1 MSWFKLTSRGNRK
14 EVYPPP
20 EAPEATRDKGNR
32 MKISATGALINCQK
46 YVWAGIFIAIFLTA
60 CGYHFA
66 GSGTLPGGIQ
76 TIAVEILKNRT
87 PETGLEN
94 IVTNDLIYEFIRRG
108 KTVQKDIKKA
118 GAVLSGVI
126 ESSRITTI
134 SRQQQQSPIERQIQ
148 ITLNLTLTRSDG
160 KVIWSASKIS
170 DYEAYN
176 VASDKQ
182 ATDTNK
188 RRALETLSKRLA
200 EKVNNRLTENF

>member
-1 MSWFKLTSRGNRK
+1 
-14 EVYPPP
+14 
-20 EAPEATRDKGNR
+20 
-32 MKISATGALINCQK
+32 MKTTIFYYKKHFLPVFFAVFFLSACA
-46 YVWAGIFIAIFLTA
+46 
-60 CGYHFA
+60 YHFA
-66 GSGTLPGGIQ
+66 GSGRLPGGVQ

-87 PETGLEN
+87 SETGLEN
-94 IVTNDLIYEFIRRG
+94 KITNDLIYEFIRRG

-118 GAVLSGVI
+118 DAVLSGVI

-148 ITLNLTLTRSDG
+148 ITLSLTLTKPDG

-188 RRALETLSKRLA
+188 RRALEILSKRLA
-200 EKVNNRLTENF
+200 EKVHNRLTENF